1 MSLIDIQKKVSQ
13 REFEYYKNLDKHL
26 EEIKKR
32 AKEILPDAKIYLFGS
47 VVEGRYIPG
56 KSDIDVLIVSK
67 KMPRT
72 ASEQAKIRVEILKDV
87 GFFSPFEIHLADE
100 EVFEYYKKN
109 VKKLVEIN

>member
-47 VVEGRYIPG
+47 VVEGIYSR
-56 KSDIDVLIVSK
+56 KEHIDVLIVSK